1 MMRQTLLFGCLIA
14 FSGASLGQTRPDVTE
29 ILKKIAETYQATK
42 EYVLEADANGR
53 EGSGHMRL
61 AFKAP
66 NRYRMEG
73 SGLFSDDPAFAD
85 VLIVHDG
92 STVWFYLSKS
102 NEYTSFPASD
112 LTNDA
117 PGDLGDLR
125 PEAIDDFMMSRY
137 RDADDY
143 TGGATLLG
151 EETIDIGGV
160 TVDCYVLHV
169 RTHRDPAA
177 YTWWVDKK
185 DSRILREDHAGS
197 RAVFT
202 TIKLNEPV
210 SDDLFKFTPPP
221 GAKKVERQP

>member
-14 FSGASLGQTRPDVTE
+14 FSGASLGQTKPDVTE
-29 ILKKIAETYQATK
+29 ILKKVAETYQATK
-42 EYVLEADANGR
+42 EYVLEAHTNGR

-61 AFKAP
+61 AFKGP

-85 VLIVHDG
+85 VLMVHDG
-92 STVWFYLSKS
+92 STVWFYWPKS
-102 NEYTSFPASD
+102 NQYSSFPASE

-137 RDADDY
+137 RDAGDY
-143 TGGATLLG
+143 TGGATLLR
-151 EETIDIGGV
+151 EETIDIRGV

-169 RTHRDPAA
+169 PAHRDPAA

-185 DSRILREDHAGS
+185 DGRILREDHAGS
-197 RAVFT
+197 SSVFT
-202 TIKLNEPV
+202 TINLKDPV
-210 SDDLFKFTPPP
+210 PGNLFKFTPPR
-221 GAKKVERQP
+221 GAKSVEREP

>member
-1 MMRQTLLFGCLIA
+1 MKRTTLLVGCLIA

-29 ILKKIAETYQATK
+29 ILKKVAETYQAAK
-42 EYVLEADANGR
+42 EYVLEADMNGR
-53 EGSGHMRL
+53 EGSSHMRL

-92 STVWFYLSKS
+92 STVWFYLPKS
-102 NEYTSFPASD
+102 NEYTSFPASE

-125 PEAIDDFMMSRY
+125 PEAVDDFMMSRY
-137 RDADDY
+137 RDAGDY
-143 TGGATLLG
+143 TGGATLLR
-151 EETIDIGGV
+151 EETIDAGGV

-169 RTHRDPAA
+169 PAHRDAAA
-177 YTWWVDKK
+177 Y
-185 DSRILREDHAGS
+185 I
-197 RAVFT
+197 
-202 TIKLNEPV
+202 
-210 SDDLFKFTPPP
+210 
-221 GAKKVERQP
+221 